1 MRDATHT
8 PHTRHTRATSAQRYV
23 PPAGIGANH
32 RLTRPWPS
40 TVHPEFV
47 ARAQAEHEFLFRA
60 ETQIPCVVVTDSTP
74 KSHSLPWAPSPPPSP
89 PSRAARLPASP
100 KKPQE
105 TGPPQRSSSL
115 SVRWSR
121 RQGASPPSGT
131 RKGLKLKLDE
141 TKIPGVEYSL
151 QKLDQLRARLR
162 LILSQHLVASKYYMH
177 RYYALSFP
185 SITLSSFLTVIS
197 LIIPRLSGCDAPI
210 EGAPPRRKVSLRTH
224 TNQGSPSS
232 HISSHLHAHAFNI
245 LHIDEHAYVLSF
257 CCR

>member
-1 MRDATHT
+1 M
-8 PHTRHTRATSAQRYV
+8 
-23 PPAGIGANH
+23 
-32 RLTRPWPS
+32 
-40 TVHPEFV
+40 
-47 ARAQAEHEFLFRA
+47 
-60 ETQIPCVVVTDSTP
+60 
-74 KSHSLPWAPSPPPSP
+74 
-89 PSRAARLPASP
+89 
-100 KKPQE
+100 
-105 TGPPQRSSSL
+105 
-115 SVRWSR
+115 RWSR
-121 RQGASPPSGT
+121 RPGASPPSGT

-224 TNQGSPSS
+224 TNQGSPCS
-232 HISSHLHAHAFNI
+232 HISSHLHAFNI
-245 LHIDEHAYVLSF
+245 LHVHVDEHAYVLSL